1 MEFSL
6 KTINAIIGLI
16 LVTLLVQYVTHLK
29 FGEIEKEIP
38 SPTQSYVNIKNVDKT
53 LDCMAMNI
61 YREAGNES
69 FEGKV
74 AVAQVVLNRLES
86 PHFPKDICKVV
97 YQKNIIM
104 EKVVCQFSW
113 YCDSAHRNRRVDTEL
128 YSECYAVAKKV
139 LLEGFRLDMIKDALY
154 YHANYVDPGW
164 KHERVGRIGHH
175 IFYRR
180 KHNA

>member
-1 MEFSL
+1 
-6 KTINAIIGLI
+6 
-16 LVTLLVQYVTHLK
+16 
-29 FGEIEKEIP
+29 
-38 SPTQSYVNIKNVDKT
+38 
-53 LDCMAMNI
+53 
-61 YREAGNES
+61 
-69 FEGKV
+69 
-74 AVAQVVLNRLES
+74 
-86 PHFPKDICKVV
+86 
-97 YQKNIIM
+97 
-104 EKVVCQFSW
+104 VVCQFSW

-180 KHNA
+180 KQNA